1 MKVLPRIEGDET
13 DDTSIEEI
21 VGKTNQLFRLNGW
34 SSEFRDVN
42 TDFVRLVSLQVDMS

>member
-1 MKVLPRIEGDET
+1 MRVQSGIEGNGT

-21 VGKTNQLFRLNGW
+21 VGKANQLFGLNGW

-42 TDFVRLVSLQVDMS
+42 TNFVRLVSLQVYVS